1 MNRSLKLFRFNSIIL
16 TAGLLSACAVGPD
29 YKAPVMDAP
38 KSFARA
44 EAPVFTGQGVELN
57 WWKLFQDKELNT
69 LIEQTIAHNY
79 DLQAANANIREAR
92 ALYLQSSLNLAPIVS
107 SHANFTDQKRS
118 LGALNNLSY
127 APRGLKLYNVGFD
140 ALWELDI
147 FGRVR
152 RSVEAS
158 NDEVEAQE
166 ATLRDLS
173 VSLVAEVAR
182 NYFELRGLQ
191 NQLAVARKNIENQVK
206 IVDITRIKFEVGRG
220 TELDTSRAAAQLDT
234 TRAIIP
240 TLEAGIYKTMHR
252 LSVLTGQLPNA
263 LTERLMAVAPM
274 LKIPEIINIGNPADL
289 LRRRPDIKIAE
300 RMLAAAT
307 ASIGIATA
315 DLFPRVTII
324 GTLALE
330 ATKLSA
336 VGSGGSDTFSIGP
349 RISWAFLDMA
359 HVYARIKAANASAES
374 SLAHYEQTVLSAL
387 EETENALVNYNRE
400 RARQSLLLIAAN
412 ASVKAEE
419 LAQLRFNEGVSD
431 FLTVL
436 DNEQLLLEDQDRLA
450 QSETATATALAA
462 LYKALGGGWE
472 SGS

>member
-1 MNRSLKLFRFNSIIL
+1 MNLRLKLFRLNSIVL
-16 TAGLLSACAVGPD
+16 TAGLMSACAVGPD
-29 YKAPVMDAP
+29 YKAPVIDAP

-44 EAPVFTGQGVELN
+44 VTPEFTGQGVELN

-206 IVDITRIKFEVGRG
+206 TVEITRIKFEVGRG
-220 TELDTSRAAAQLDT
+220 TELDTSRATAQLDT

-240 TLEAGIYKTMHR
+240 TLEAGIYRTMHR
-252 LSVLTGQLPNA
+252 LSVLTGQLPNT
-263 LTERLMAVAPM
+263 LTESLMTVAPM
-274 LKIPEIINIGNPADL
+274 PKIPEIINIGNPADL

-315 DLFPRVTII
+315 DLFPRVTIV
-324 GTLALE
+324 GTLSLE

-400 RARQSLLLIAAN
+400 RARQSLLLSAAN

-436 DNEQLLLEDQDRLA
+436 DNEQRLLEDQDRLA